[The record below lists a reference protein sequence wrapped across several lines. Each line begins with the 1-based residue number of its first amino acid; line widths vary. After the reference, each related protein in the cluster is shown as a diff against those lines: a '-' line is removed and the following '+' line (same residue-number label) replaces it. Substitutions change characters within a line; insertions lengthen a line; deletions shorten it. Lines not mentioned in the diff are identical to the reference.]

1 MQPTTSTNLGISYY
15 SKLDHVINTH
25 AHVIWVHIYSPVSIQ
40 LVSENL
46 QLDKDGV
53 TVALEWTQINL
64 TLYNVNITP
73 HVVPT
78 LISERMLTA
87 QLKVT

>member
-1 MQPTTSTNLGISYY
+1 MLSILMHMSYGY
-15 SKLDHVINTH
+15 
-25 AHVIWVHIYSPVSIQ
+25 IYSPVSIQ
-40 LVSENL
+40 HVSENL

-73 HVVPT
+73 HVAPT
-78 LISERMLTA
+78 LIPERMLTA
-87 QLKVT
+87 LTIESDIIL